1 MYCGPKQ
8 YLKLDKRLQNKST
21 RHKNWLLNPSLL
33 SLTPNKQVTFQITKQ
48 DGEKREVAMVK
59 VEKLDRAKR
68 SGISPF
74 LYKAEVFPEDA
85 ATQNIETTEN
95 GNKLKSKMRVLEGGE
110 VPKQYMIWLKDYKDK
125 IFNNIS
131 LSAPAKLGFLRRLV
145 TFEAQIIL
153 SQVEYDYLIT
163 YVEPSAVSLL
173 NDYKI

>member
-1 MYCGPKQ
+1 MYYSENTYKQ
-8 YLKLDKRLQNKST
+8 RST
-21 RHKNWLLNPSLL
+21 IRSTSHKNWLTNLISLEKL
-33 SLTPNKQVTFQITKQ
+33 SMTSPVFNITKKN
-48 DGEKREVAMVK
+48 GEKRVVTMVK
-59 VEKLDRAKR
+59 TDKLDSKKR

-74 LYKAEVFPEDA
+74 LYTPEVWPEDA